1 MQMSK
6 TTYVVITAVLVGASY
21 LLGRVMSNGSE
32 AGGPHEHAKNS
43 GELAGETS
51 KAQEIW
57 TCSMHPQ
64 VRLPEP
70 GQCPI
75 CGMDLIPA
83 SSGGDADEGLGPR
96 ALQMSANAMALADIQ
111 TASVER
117 HSVAHEVRMVGK
129 IAFDETRLAYL
140 TSWVSGRLD
149 RLYVDYTGVTVR
161 AEDHLAEIYSPT
173 LYSAQQELL
182 QSIATS
188 KRLAGGSLDIIRST
202 SDLTVISAKEK
213 LRLYGLSEEQ
223 IDALVKIGKP
233 ETHVTMM
240 APFGGV
246 VVHKNAV
253 EGMYVKE
260 GDRIYTIA
268 DLSKV
273 WVLLDAYESDLA
285 WLRYGQD
292 VEFQVA
298 AFPGENFHG
307 RVAFIN
313 PLLNDRTR
321 TVKVRLNVDNSDG
334 RLKPDMF
341 VSATAQ
347 AVLTAH
353 GRVVDR
359 DLAGKYMCPMHPEVI
374 SDAEGFCS
382 ECGMAL
388 VAAAEL
394 GFATEGKALS
404 SLVIPSTAPLI
415 TGRRAVVYVKL
426 RGKERPTFEGREIA
440 LGPRAGDWYVV
451 REGLLEGEEVVVKG
465 NFKID
470 SELQIRA
477 QPSMMNPTGGRQQI
491 GHTHGDSMQAMGD
504 AQASGDPQAMQDL
517 QGTARPKAY
526 AAPEGFRRQL
536 GKLVDA
542 YLHLQV
548 ALAAD
553 QLGAEESEALFQ
565 AVMEVDMGSLE
576 GEGHKAWM
584 RLQPQLKGRSE
595 ALLSAFDI
603 GTRRHLLSPMSDAL
617 VEALKRFGYQRERGQ
632 VGLFECPMAVD
643 GGPASW
649 IQEGAEVINPYM
661 GSSMLGCGSFNELLP
676 QGN

>member
-6 TTYVVITAVLVGASY
+6 TKYLVITAVLVGVSY
-21 LLGRVMSNGSE
+21 FLGRALSNGNGTGGSSE
-32 AGGPHEHAKNS
+32 HPNGS
-43 GELAGETS
+43 GMSAGES
-51 KAQEIW
+51 PKAPEVW

-64 VRLPEP
+64 VRLPDP
-70 GQCPI
+70 GKCPI
-75 CGMDLIPA
+75 CAMDLIL
-83 SSGGDADEGLGPR
+83 ADTGSLSDEDLGPR
-96 ALQMSANAMALADIQ
+96 VLQMSPNAMALADIQ
-111 TASVER
+111 TARVER

-149 RLYVDYTGVTVR
+149 RLFVDYTGVTVR

-188 KRLAGGSLDIIRST
+188 ERLAGGSLDIIRTT
-202 SDLTVISAKEK
+202 SDLTVVSAKEK
-213 LRLYGLSEEQ
+213 LRLYGLSDKQ
-223 IDALVKIGKP
+223 IDALIENGKP
-233 ETHVTMM
+233 EKHVTMM

-273 WVLLDAYESDLA
+273 WVLLEAYESDLA

-298 AFPGENFHG
+298 AFPGESFHG

-321 TVKVRLNVDNSDG
+321 TVKVRLNVDNTDG

-353 GRVVDR
+353 GKVVDG
-359 DLAGKYMCPMHPEVI
+359 DLAGKYMCPMHPEVV
-374 SDAEGFCS
+374 SDTEGTCS
-382 ECGMAL
+382 ECGMEL

-394 GFATEGKALS
+394 GFASEGKADS

-415 TGRRAVVYVKL
+415 TGRRAVVYVRLK
-426 RGKERPTFEGREIA
+426 GQEHPTFEGREIA

-451 REGLLEGEEVVVKG
+451 REGLLEGEEVVVRG

-477 QPSMMNPTGGRQQI
+477 KPSMMNPTGGRQQS
-491 GHTHGDSMQAMGD
+491 GHMHGDSMEAMDKMDDMQAMD
-504 AQASGDPQAMQDL
+504 AMQ
-517 QGTARPKAY
+517 GAAGGARPGAY
-526 AAPEGFRRQL
+526 AAPAAFKSQL
-536 GKLVDA
+536 GQLVDA
-542 YLHLQV
+542 YLALQV
-548 ALAAD
+548 ALAD
-553 QLGAEESEALFQ
+553 DLEGVEESKALVQ
-565 AVMEVDMGSLE
+565 SVLGVDMGLLE
-576 GEGHKAWM
+576 GDGHMAWM
-584 RLQPQLKGRSE
+584 QHWPQLKESSE

-603 GTRRHLLSPMSDAL
+603 DTRRDLLSPLSDVL
-617 VEALKRFGYQRERGQ
+617 VEALKQFGYQRDRGQ
-632 VGLFECPMAVD
+632 VGVFLCPMAVD
-643 GGPASW
+643 GEPASW
-649 IQEGAEVINPYM
+649 IQEGAETINPYM
-661 GSSMLGCGSFNELLP
+661 GSSMLGCGSFTELLS